1 MPDFRFRHGGTGEAR
16 APSASILRAPSY
28 IPRPSNVWK
37 KGREENA
44 QKERVV
50 FKPIKNHLILS
61 SREGRAFLPV
71 FLAFMFVISLIPPRL
86 PRKAGTQLHVRA
98 NLEEQVRIKSV
109 ITNILC

>member
-1 MPDFRFRHGGTGEAR
+1 VPDFRFRHGGTGEAR

-50 FKPIKNHLILS
+50 FKPIKNHLILFAGGA
-61 SREGRAFLPV
+61 RIFPV